1 MDYALIIFALILL
14 FFIYIV
20 TRVMRKPFKW
30 LVKLTVNCTIALV
43 SILAIN
49 FMGKFIGF
57 HLPINPI
64 SVLGVG
70 VLGIPGMILLIVM
83 NFLMI

>member
-1 MDYALIIFALILL
+1 MDYALLVFALILL
-14 FFIYIV
+14 FFIYLV
-20 TRVMRKPFKW
+20 ARAMRKPFRW
-30 LVKLTVNCTIALV
+30 LIKLTVNCTIALI

-49 FMGKFIGF
+49 FMGNFIGF
-57 HLPINPI
+57 HLPINPV

-70 VLGIPGMILLIVM
+70 VLGIPGMVLLIVM